1 MSAAWLYE
9 LQSLVSNLAR
19 RGLLA
24 EMPPTRDDLVSALGQ
39 RDWLESAPDFRL
51 LVLEDPSRC
60 LVLTNDP
67 HQTVLSEF
75 KLPPFWGC
83 NRPPGVQKSIK
94 EAEARQPLESSGLD
108 ARWRDGP
115 MGAWF
120 DRNGN
125 PIKNIG
131 SGLYS
136 PTTAAELA
144 LHRERIAAWRELRR
158 TGNRD
163 PLAAL
168 GLCSSNEERA
178 RKLAEREAS

>member
-1 MSAAWLYE
+1 
-9 LQSLVSNLAR
+9 
-19 RGLLA
+19 
-24 EMPPTRDDLVSALGQ
+24 
-39 RDWLESAPDFRL
+39 
-51 LVLEDPSRC
+51 
-60 LVLTNDP
+60 
-67 HQTVLSEF
+67 
-75 KLPPFWGC
+75 
-83 NRPPGVQKSIK
+83 
-94 EAEARQPLESSGLD
+94 
-108 ARWRDGP
+108 

-178 RKLAEREAS
+178 KKLAEREAN